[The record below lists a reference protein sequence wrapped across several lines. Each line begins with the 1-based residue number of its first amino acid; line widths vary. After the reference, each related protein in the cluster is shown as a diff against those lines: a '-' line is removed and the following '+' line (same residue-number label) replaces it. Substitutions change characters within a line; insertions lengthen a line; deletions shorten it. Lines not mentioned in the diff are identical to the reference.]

1 MTNILTNS
9 AALKSLYH
17 LNKNEGASAQATE
30 RLASGQRINKAGDDA
45 AGAAI
50 VNRMTSQISGMEVAI
65 RNAGDAISMAQVAE
79 GALNEVSEILQRMR
93 ELGVQS
99 ANGTYSGADRQSLNA
114 EIVQLKKELI
124 RIGESTT
131 FNNTKLLNGTFQD
144 TEFELGFDESPQ
156 HVHTLTIDDVRP
168 SKLGIWNMSSQLE
181 KSTTVSAVQTHPG
194 TGTTGVKEITTSTSH
209 GYVAGDQVTYT
220 ATIGIPGLVSGRTYE
235 IAASPTPTDKMFALV
250 EADAGRD
257 GAGTFISYGSLGTAG
272 TGVGDTFHLA
282 SLAGA
287 PSVGVA
293 GDAAPVSESD
303 ITEDMKVYGYVGTE
317 TISFPT
323 KSDSRTIA
331 EAVNSKA
338 GTTGVSAYAETNARI
353 TVTPNN
359 TSDGSGTT
367 IVSFNLTGMNTT
379 AKVISSTIKFG
390 TGETN
395 KLNQPDL
402 SDLRDKINGY
412 SGDTGISATLSYD
425 KTYID
430 ITSPDGYDIVIDNF
444 DFPAN
449 STTEKTEFLIT
460 HDETSTNDGGAG
472 FAGADKSVSYN
483 TVSNVTH
490 FLQNAHG
497 LAVGDMV
504 RLSNLGAGNS
514 PAAGVGSGMALNKL
528 YFVKAVTA
536 NSFVL
541 SEGSSTATAIDLGT
555 TGTANDPKYDFTF
568 QKMEKSLNLQTLD
581 RDGNLKGKPVTL
593 QDVGLGTNEKP
604 DVTSSTRI
612 SGQIVYESPNVFTL
626 STGTGAAGALTTGN
640 KTIFRDA
647 PPSASLLKI
656 SDIDVLTVTNSQRML
671 SAVDGALRRID
682 AERGDLGAT
691 MNRMEHT
698 IDNLSNI
705 VMNTKVSKG
714 RKADA
719 DMATESIE
727 LSKSRILQQAA
738 TSMLAQ
744 ANKSMQSVLELLQ

>member
-99 ANGTYSGADRQSLNA
+99 ANGTYSGADRQSINA

-156 HVHTLTIDDVRP
+156 HTHTLTIDDVRP
-168 SKLGIWNMSSQLE
+168 SQLGVWNMSSQLE
-181 KSTTVSAVQTHPG
+181 KSVTVASVEKHDGAG
-194 TGTTGVKEITTSTSH
+194 ASEITLSTSH
-209 GYVAGDQVTYT
+209 GFTAGDQVTYKQAGT
-220 ATIGIPGLVSGRTYE
+220 GIPGLVDGRTYE
-235 IAASPTPTDKMFALV
+235 VAASPTPTDKMFALV

-257 GAGTFISYGSLGTAG
+257 GAGTAINYGSLGSKF
-272 TGVGDTFHLA
+272 TGAGDTFALA

-293 GDAAPVSESD
+293 GSDAPANESD
-303 ITEDMKVYGYVGTE
+303 ITEDIKVYGYVGTE
-317 TISFPT
+317 TISYPT
-323 KSDSRTIA
+323 KSTSREIA
-331 EAVNSKA
+331 EAVNAKS

-353 TVTPNN
+353 TVTPSNA
-359 TSDGSGTT
+359 TDVDGTT
-367 IVSFNLTGMNTT
+367 IISFKLSGMNTT
-379 AKVISSTIKFG
+379 PKVISSTIKFG
-390 TGETN
+390 TGESPS
-395 KLNQPDL
+395 KLYSPDL

-430 ITSPDGYDIVIDNF
+430 IKSPDGYDIVIDDF
-444 DFPAN
+444 DMPAN
-449 STTEKTEFLIT
+449 PTTAKTQFTIAHNESTADDGSAAFGG
-460 HDETSTNDGGAG
+460 STNSTSFTTTGG
-472 FAGADKSVSYN
+472 
-483 TVSNVTH
+483 VTH
-490 FLQNAHG
+490 FTKASHG
-497 LAVGDMV
+497 LQVGDMV
-504 RLSNLGAGNS
+504 RLSNIGNS
-514 PAAGVGSGMALNKL
+514 NSIADGVGSNLDLNKL

-541 SEGSSTATAIDLGT
+541 ALNSHTATGFDIT
-555 TGTANDPKYDFTF
+555 TGGAVANDPKYSFTF
-568 QKMEKSLNLQTLD
+568 QKVEKSLNFQTLD
-581 RDGNLKGKPVTL
+581 RDGNLKGSAVTL
-593 QDVGLGTNEKP
+593 QDQDLGDNETP
-604 DVTSSTRI
+604 DVTSSARL
-612 SGQIVYESPNVFTL
+612 SGQIVYESPNVFTIN
-626 STGTGAAGALTTGN
+626 TGSGTSGTLTTGN

-647 PPSASLLKI
+647 PPSATLLKI
-656 SDIDVLTVTNSQRML
+656 SDIDVLTVVNSQRML